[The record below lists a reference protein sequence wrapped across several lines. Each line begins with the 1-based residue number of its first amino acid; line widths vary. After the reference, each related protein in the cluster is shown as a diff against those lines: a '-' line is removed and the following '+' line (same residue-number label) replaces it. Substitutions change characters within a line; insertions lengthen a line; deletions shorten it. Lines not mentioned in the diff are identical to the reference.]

1 MFTGAS
7 QHDGAYC
14 ESEKEHLTHYTA
26 GLDSAIASSAEYLPL
41 FSGSSQLVLRKIW
54 HTRIQMGRTLTYPS
68 ATAGL
73 AMDGWSS
80 RLLFWLYRIDRISV
94 LSFISGC
101 SQVHLSMIGD
111 TV

>member
-1 MFTGAS
+1 MITGAS

-41 FSGSSQLVLRKIW
+41 FSGSSQLVLRKIL

-73 AMDGWSS
+73 AMDG
-80 RLLFWLYRIDRISV
+80 
-94 LSFISGC
+94 
-101 SQVHLSMIGD
+101 
-111 TV
+111 